1 MLIHE
6 ENSIRKRNQLGSL
19 KPPSHATL
27 STHIH
32 ELVSPT
38 EMLAATKGER
48 HARNRRG
55 RGSTDIRALFVGEYV
70 EIDECKASL
79 VASAKARGQWE
90 SLSDPDRTALEDID
104 KEIRT
109 RLSILVMIDV
119 ATRMPLAWV
128 ISDQLSDAG
137 GPSHP
142 AIHLEK
148 VVDQGRRQNMI
159 GIHFDECQHVFSE
172 KDGRTNS
179 IILDSLKTL
188 LKDSRWPLILIL
200 SGIPA
205 LATHVQR
212 EEQLARLL
220 RPVHFDEIIP
230 DRDIEELNQLAFA
243 FADRAGLDFEPL
255 SNADCLHRLSF
266 ACANRWGLVIE
277 LLIEALTIGKRA
289 GAGACSAEH
298 FDQAFSATYGTPV
311 GYSPF
316 TLNDYRDGFDQKN
329 LLALLNRAA

>member
-27 STHIH
+27 STHIQ

-137 GPSHP
+137 GPSHS

-148 VVDQGRRQNMI
+148 VVDQGRRQNVI

-255 SNADCLHRLSF
+255 SNADFLHRLSF

>member
-27 STHIH
+27 STHIQ

-179 IILDSLKTL
+179 IIRDSLKTL

-230 DRDIEELNQLAFA
+230 DRPRRSIDE
-243 FADRAGLDFEPL
+243 G
-255 SNADCLHRLSF
+255 
-266 ACANRWGLVIE
+266 
-277 LLIEALTIGKRA
+277 
-289 GAGACSAEH
+289 
-298 FDQAFSATYGTPV
+298 
-311 GYSPF
+311 
-316 TLNDYRDGFDQKN
+316 
-329 LLALLNRAA
+329 

>member
-1 MLIHE
+1 
-6 ENSIRKRNQLGSL
+6 
-19 KPPSHATL
+19 
-27 STHIH
+27 
-32 ELVSPT
+32 
-38 EMLAATKGER
+38 MLAATKGER

-137 GPSHP
+137 GPSHS

-148 VVDQGRRQNMI
+148 VVDQGRRQNVI

-179 IILDSLKTL
+179 IIRDSLKTL

>member
-27 STHIH
+27 STHIQ

-79 VASAKARGQWE
+79 VASAKARGQSE

-137 GPSHP
+137 GTSHP

-255 SNADCLHRLSF
+255 SNADFLHRLSF